1 MVIDKKYSK
10 RHKRELWGYDGR
22 IDGKRIRDRRFYTK
36 KEAEEAWAT
45 LVSNQVADDY
55 GWQSKEKTTLRMA
68 VDAYKEKYLVKAK
81 DKDKDYRQNLET
93 HFRVFENFVQ
103 FMGGDKALVRKV
115 NEKALLDWGVSM
127 NKSPQTLGSYARRL
141 LGMLSLARERFSDLH
156 SWQPPKMTDYTS
168 KIGNS
173 RERIVTR
180 DEAQKLVQALL
191 TTQRKSKAAQAHLRD
206 AADIFRIAL
215 VTGMRAKE
223 VFRLGFGAIR
233 EKSNQIFVGLA
244 GDGSK
249 AIRTKTGYS
258 RIIPLPPIVVE
269 IVNQRKRDGLTDGL
283 NVFPR
288 FFSESAYYYNIRR
301 ALIVGT
307 EAAKL
312 DYGRDGDG
320 FTLHDARATYI
331 TNILRGD
338 STRGIPAVSIGTA
351 MKLSGHRTLAAFQKY
366 VRMVEED
373 VVNAVAMSQSLAEL
387 HMALPSMAQVGR
399 IKQKEVA

>member
-1 MVIDKKYSK
+1 VVIDKKYSK
-10 RHKRELWGYDGR
+10 RHKKELWGFDGR
-22 IDGKRIRDRRFYTK
+22 INGKRIRDRRFHTK

-45 LVSNQVADDY
+45 LVSNQVADEY
-55 GWQSKEKTTLRMA
+55 GWQSKQRTTLRMA
-68 VDAYKEKYLVKAK
+68 VDAYKDKYLQKAEN
-81 DKDKDYRQNLET
+81 KDKDYRQNLET
-93 HFRVFENFVQ
+93 HFRVFERFVE
-103 FMGGDKALVRKV
+103 FMGGDNTLVRKV
-115 NEKALLDWGVSM
+115 DEKALLDWGSSM
-127 NKSPQTLGSYARRL
+127 KKSPQTLASYARRL
-141 LGMLSLARERFSDLH
+141 LGVLSLAKERFQDLH
-156 SWQPPKMTDYTS
+156 SWQPPKMIEYTS
-168 KIGNS
+168 NIGNT
-173 RERIVTR
+173 RERIITR
-180 DEAQKLVQALL
+180 DEAQKLVHALL
-191 TTQRKSKAAQAHLRD
+191 TTERKNKEAQAHMRD

-223 VFRLGFGAIR
+223 VFRLGFGALR

-283 NVFPR
+283 NIFPR

-307 EAAKL
+307 QAAKL

-338 STRGIPAVSIGTA
+338 LSRGIPPVSIGTA
-351 MKLSGHRTLAAFQKY
+351 MKLSGHRTLSAFQKY

-387 HMALPSMAQVGR
+387 HMAGPMQN
-399 IKQKEVA
+399 KEVA